1 VETIYGSE
9 PVIEALRAGRR
20 KIERILLASGA
31 SPTRMRRLT
40 EAAASAGVP
49 CEPRERRELDAL
61 TRGANHQGVV
71 AVLGSQGHQ
80 PTYSQ
85 ADDILDSPGTPPLLV
100 LLDGIEDPHNLGA
113 ILRTCE
119 GAGVGGVFIP
129 EHRAAGVT
137 PAVARTSAGAV
148 EHLRIA
154 RVTNL
159 VPLIKELQERGFQ
172 VIAIEGGGST
182 IYSELDLSGPVALV
196 FGSEGRGVRRLV
208 RERCDQVVSIPMRGR
223 INSLNVSVAAGVV
236 LYEAVRQRHPIT
248 VVDKIKRSPSH

>member
-1 VETIYGSE
+1 MRVDTIYGSE
-9 PVIEALRAGRR
+9 PVQEALRSGRR
-20 KIERILLASGA
+20 PVERILLAAGA
-31 SPTRMRRLT
+31 NPARMRRLT
-40 EAAASAGVP
+40 EAAEKLGIP
-49 CEPRERRELDAL
+49 CETRERRELDGL

-71 AVLGSQGHQ
+71 AVLGPAAERS
-80 PTYSQ
+80 TYTKQ
-85 ADDILDSPGTPPLLV
+85 EDILDQPGVPPLLV

-129 EHRAAGVT
+129 EHRAAGIT
-137 PAVARTSAGAV
+137 GAVARTSAGAV

-159 VPLIKELQERGFQ
+159 VPLIGDLKERGFQ
-172 VIAIEGGGST
+172 VLAVEGGGAAAYT
-182 IYSELDLSGPVALV
+182 DTDLRGPLALV

-208 RERCDQVVSIPMRGR
+208 RERCNGIISIPMSGR

-236 LYEAVRQRHPIT
+236 LFEAVRQR
-248 VVDKIKRSPSH
+248 RQG